1 MRAGWLIGLS
11 RHSDLARCL
20 CCLSDLSLP
29 PLVCRLHDQ
38 TGISAGSLVL
48 LHAQRVLTD
57 AQTLAA
63 LEVADHSMLE
73 ARSGAAARPAAPAP
87 AAASAATAAASA
99 PAGRSSNRLGIPDA
113 IMGNPAAA
121 RAFILQQPALLFQIE
136 SQNPS
141 LYRALQLTSDIEP
154 FATLWKQIVENL
166 EAERREEAERF
177 RLANADPMDP
187 EVQARIEEQIRL
199 KNVQENWSDQAE
211 GRAMQGG
218 RRSKV
223 GFEALAARSS
233 PLLLL
238 P

>member
-1 MRAGWLIGLS
+1 M
-11 RHSDLARCL
+11 
-20 CCLSDLSLP
+20 
-29 PLVCRLHDQ
+29 Q

-48 LHAQRVLTD
+48 LHAQHVLTD

-63 LEVADHSMLE
+63 LGVADHSMLE
-73 ARSGAAARPAAPAP
+73 ARSGAAARPAAPVP
-87 AAASAATAAASA
+87 AVASAATAVASA

-136 SQNPS
+136 SQNPP
-141 LYRALQLTSDIEP
+141 LARALHGADIEP
-154 FATLWKQIVENL
+154 FATLWKQIVDNL

-211 GRAMQGG
+211 GRDWRRRQTLEG
-218 RRSKV
+218 RI
-223 GFEALAARSS
+223 
-233 PLLLL
+233 
-238 P
+238 